1 MTPGGP
7 GGTNPRRETFMADQT
22 AAISAAT
29 SAGAAREPKCFH
41 APEPAVRTASYRLPV
56 GHGARKPTSTG
67 RRRTW
72 RYWATRGLIAIAAL
86 VLMASFM
93 VGAEVI
99 QRVYF
104 PGSSV
109 AVRHAVLTSQALVL
123 MLATFLAVYLVMRK
137 QQQAL
142 THTAEQLTRVLE
154 SYQTTRS
161 APARFEN
168 PHLVHC
174 QDVFDCERSDCP
186 MHDAPGGRCW
196 QAMALRHATRDDV
209 SLATALQHCLSCEV
223 YRRSCPDVLTELGES
238 FNNLMFLLEEEA
250 RKVGR
255 MRQHLFEKEK
265 MVAIGQIASGIAH
278 EIGNPLSSI
287 SSIAQMLK
295 RGKSDSP
302 MNGQIDLIEK
312 HIQRISVIVR
322 QLGKLAHPGVER
334 WEPVDVVQTLDEAV
348 RLISFDRR
356 ARGVGIRFE
365 PPPPLPVTYG
375 IRGQLQQVFI
385 NLLLNALDAMP
396 DGGTLN
402 ISAGVSGRTLEFRF
416 EDTGSGI
423 DPAVG
428 RRVFEPFFT
437 TKDPGRGTGL
447 GLAVSYGIIQKH
459 GGSIDFD
466 SKPGEGTIMIVQ
478 IPVQDSPPDP

>member
-1 MTPGGP
+1 
-7 GGTNPRRETFMADQT
+7 MAPTT
-22 AAISAAT
+22 ACP
-29 SAGAAREPKCFH
+29 AGSSRCCHAEP
-41 APEPAVRTASYRLPV
+41 TADFP
-56 GHGARKPTSTG
+56 TG
-67 RRRTW
+67 RRRTALSSASIQEATA
-72 RYWATRGLIAIAAL
+72 ATRRIWRRRCYRIFISAAVL
-86 VLMASFM
+86 VLLASFM

-99 QRVYF
+99 QRIYF
-104 PGSSV
+104 PAASV
-109 AVRHAVLTSQALVL
+109 ATRHTVLTAQALFL
-123 MLATFLAVYLVMRK
+123 TLATFLGVYLVMRR

-142 THTAEQLTRVLE
+142 TRTAEQLTRVLE

-161 APARFEN
+161 APTRFEN

-174 QDVFDCERSDCP
+174 RQVFDCDRTDCP
-186 MHDAPGGRCW
+186 MYDASAERCW
-196 QAMALRHATRDDV
+196 QVMALSHATRDDV
-209 SLATALQHCLSCEV
+209 SPATAIQHCLSCDV

-255 MRQHLFEKEK
+255 MRQHLVEKEK

-295 RGKSDSP
+295 RGKTNSP
-302 MNGQIDLIEK
+302 MNGQLDLIEK

-334 WEPVDVVQTLDEAV
+334 WEPLDAVQTLDEAV

-356 ARGVGIRFE
+356 ARGVGIRFD
-365 PPPPLPVTYG
+365 PPPSLPITYG

-396 DGGTLN
+396 DGGTLTVT
-402 ISAGVSGRTLEFRF
+402 AGVRARTLVFRI
-416 EDTGSGI
+416 EDTGIGI
-423 DPAVG
+423 DPTVG

-437 TKDPGRGTGL
+437 TKEPGRGTGL

-459 GGSIDFD
+459 GGSIEFD
-466 SKPGEGTIMIVQ
+466 SKLGVGTVMIVQ
-478 IPVQDSPPDP
+478 LPVTDSPPEP